1 MAKLS
6 LLLAAATA
14 GVVASVTA
22 TAASGGDDDDG
33 VALPRCTSRCGNISI
48 PHPFGVEAG
57 CYLPGFNVTCRNNN
71 SELFLGDGTVQVL
84 DISISDATVRVSAS
98 FAYFPGSADGE
109 QRRGPK
115 PTASGT
121 WSGALGKKDGPYTL
135 ARGRNTLF
143 AAGCNIQARLEV
155 DPNNATSSACLVL
168 CDGGGHGDDGGD
180 DGFSFCPGSGVG
192 CCQAP
197 ISTRRSSYGLN
208 VLSLNGSAIPEAQ
221 AFVWIMDSEVS
232 LGDVM
237 LEPKNASSRLES
249 VATPLPAVLDWRI
262 NHTTCHGNGSSAACR
277 SNHSFCECSH
287 GSSHICRCRPGYQ
300 GNPYVPNG
308 CKDVNECDHLDT
320 YPCYGVCTNTVT
332 DGGYKCDCFPGFSGD
347 AYQPTGCADINK
359 CDRNGSC
366 YGDCLNKIGTFECRC
381 KDGTYGDPFT
391 KDGCRSR
398 ESKFML
404 AIGYIMWFLLLV
416 SGTPFIISKIK
427 RYRVKRRKQRY
438 FKQNHGLLLQ
448 QLVSQNSDIGE
459 RMIITLGELEKATSK
474 FHTSHEIGGGGHG
487 VVYKGLLNL
496 QVVAIKKSKIIVQRE
511 IDDFINEVT
520 ILSQI
525 NHRNIVKLLGCCLE
539 TEVPL
544 LVYEFISN
552 GTLSHHLHVEGTIS
566 LSWDDRLRIAL
577 EISKAIAYLHSSA
590 STQVLHRDI
599 KSSNILLDDNL
610 TAKVS
615 DFGASKY
622 ISIDQT
628 GVTTAV
634 QGTIGYL
641 DPMYYYTSRLTDKSD
656 VFSFGVLLIELL
668 TRKKPFGYRSDDGDG
683 LVSNFSSLLAQG
695 TLVDIIDPQI
705 MEEDGEQVDEVA
717 RLAAKC
723 TKLNG
728 EDRPTM
734 REVEMT
740 LESLRGTK
748 KHVDHNIN
756 SRNKYENG
764 KIADR
769 YMPFGGLTVETSRQ
783 YTMEEEI
790 LLSARYPR

>member
-1 MAKLS
+1 MAKVS
-6 LLLAAATA
+6 PLLVAAAGT
-14 GVVASVTA
+14 GVVVALLVTA
-22 TAASGGDDDDG
+22 TAADDG
-33 VALPRCTSRCGNISI
+33 VAQALPGCSSRCGNMSI

-57 CYLPGFNVTCRNNN
+57 CYLPGFNVTCSNN

-84 DISISDATVRVSAS
+84 DISIPTSTVRINST
-98 FAYFPGSADGE
+98 FAYFPGSSAAAD
-109 QRRGPK
+109 K
-115 PTASGT
+115 SIASGT
-121 WSGALGKKDGPYTL
+121 WSGALAKDGPYTL
-135 ARGRNTLF
+135 AWGRNMLF

-155 DPNNATSSACLVL
+155 EPNNATSSACLVL
-168 CDGGGHGDDGGD
+168 CSDGHDDDDD
-180 DGFSFCPGSGVG
+180 DGFSFCPGFGFG
-192 CCQAP
+192 RCCQAP
-197 ISTRRSSYGLN
+197 ILRLERPFSERVGNTRGSILGLD
-208 VLSLNGSAIPEAQ
+208 NG
-221 AFVWIMDSEVS
+221 FGDIMAEK
-232 LGDVM
+232 
-237 LEPKNASSRLES
+237 ENNATPSCLES
-249 VATPLPAVLDWRI
+249 VRTLPAVLDWRI

-277 SNHSFCECSH
+277 SSHSFCYDGRSSVAECGHESFSFCRNTM
-287 GSSHICRCRPGYQ
+287 GGGAHICRCDPGYQ

-308 CKDVNECDHLDT
+308 CKDVNECNHLDT
-320 YPCYGVCTNTVT
+320 YPCYGVCTNT
-332 DGGYKCDCFPGFSGD
+332 DGGYKCDCSPGFSGD
-347 AYQPTGCADINK
+347 AYVPTGCTDIDE
-359 CDRNGSC
+359 CAHNGSC
-366 YGDCLNKIGTFECRC
+366 YGNCLNMNGTFECRC
-381 KDGTYGDPFT
+381 KSGTY
-391 KDGCRSR
+391 

-404 AIGYIMWFLLLV
+404 AIGCLMWFLLLV
-416 SGTPFIISKIK
+416 IGAPFIISKIK
-427 RYRVKRRKQRY
+427 RYKVKRRKERY

-459 RMIITLGELEKATSK
+459 RMIITFGELEKATNN
-474 FHTSHEIGGGGHG
+474 FHPSHEIGGGGHG
-487 VVYKGLLNL
+487 VVYKGLLDL
-496 QVVAIKKSKIIVQRE
+496 QVVAIKKSKIIV
-511 IDDFINEVT
+511 T
-520 ILSQI
+520 ILSRI
-525 NHRNIVKLLGCCLE
+525 NHRNIVKFLGCCLE

-552 GTLSHHLHVEGTIS
+552 GTLAHHLHVEGTIS

-622 ISIDQT
+622 IPIDRT

-656 VFSFGVLLIELL
+656 VFSFGVLVELL
-668 TRKKPFGYRSDDGDG
+668 TRKKPFAYRSDDGDG

-705 MEEDGEQVDEVA
+705 MEEEGEQVDGVA

-748 KHVDHNIN
+748 KHIDHNTK
-756 SRNKYENG
+756 SRNKYEKE
-764 KIADR
+764 KIAAHC
-769 YMPFGGLTVETSRQ
+769 MPFGGLAIETSRQ
-783 YTMEEEI
+783 YTMEEEM
-790 LLSARYPR
+790 LLSA